1 MWLPRI
7 FSQDEKRYE
16 NPFRLPTPDTVKQLW
31 PESCQ
36 EDQMG
41 PNYRRPTPKPPFAW
55 QPSQEYEP
63 YTQKNVA
70 VKGVREIDVVCRIFL
85 MRFFFGGREAR
96 DSGNL
101 FEDLLRMLPTSQ
113 NKPFDERLP
122 IWFPSFTLPKKQ
134 NLWLVRQ
141 NKSYLPFFFAHGVFF
156 RAAPVTFFVFGCWF
170 KYLRIGFFD
179 PPWLAPEHGSMV
191 LLYVEIDDWL
201 VVSNI
206 FFFPPNLGEMIQ

>member
-41 PNYRRPTPKPPFAW
+41 LNYRRPTPKPPFAW

-70 VKGVREIDVVCRIFL
+70 VKGVCEIDVVCRIFL

-113 NKPFDERLP
+113 KKPFNERLP

-141 NKSYLPFFFAHGVFF
+141 NKSYLQFFLPMEFSSGQ
-156 RAAPVTFFVFGCWF
+156 
-170 KYLRIGFFD
+170 L
-179 PPWLAPEHGSMV
+179 PWLFSF
-191 LLYVEIDDWL
+191 L
-201 VVSNI
+201 VVGSNI
-206 FFFPPNLGEMIQ
+206 WGSASSTPMVGSRAW